1 MNRYLALILLLFS
14 AFTYSGEETPEL
26 KIVEISKGVYLHQSF
41 HLTDVFGMVSANG
54 LIVIDDNKA
63 FIIDTPWSNQDTQ
76 KLVDWIVKNN
86 YELVGSVSTHSHED
100 RTAGIKWLNS
110 QSIPTYA
117 TELTNDLLKSK
128 KRDLAKHTILDSEAT
143 LAGGLV
149 EVFYPGGGHTI
160 DNVVVW
166 LPRSK
171 ILFGGCLVRSLESN
185 GLGYTGEAYIE
196 QWPSSVSNVLAKYSE
211 AEVVVPGHGGIGGLA
226 LLEHTKLLA
235 EQAAKK
241 IIQSKANASTD

>member
-1 MNRYLALILLLFS
+1 MNRYLVLILLLFS
-14 AFTYSGEETPEL
+14 AFTYSGEEAPEL

-41 HLTDVFGMVSANG
+41 HLTEDFGMVSANG
-54 LIVIDDNKA
+54 LIVVDDNKA

-86 YELVGSVSTHSHED
+86 YELLGSVSTHSHED

-117 TELTNDLLKSK
+117 TKLTNDLLKTE
-128 KRDLAKHTILDSEAT
+128 KRDLAKYTILDSEAT

-196 QWPSSVSNVLAKYSE
+196 QWPSSVSNVLEKYSE
-211 AEVVVPGHGGIGGLA
+211 AEVVVPGHGGIGGLV
-226 LLEHTKLLA
+226 LLEHTRLLA
-235 EQAAKK
+235 EQAAKNVILPIK
-241 IIQSKANASTD
+241 H